1 MNHLFFLPK
10 FFGTS
15 TKISINPYSN
25 SRSFLKICILI
36 VISLLFLSSS
46 YKSNAQ
52 DRWRPYLNLGYIT
65 NIERCAD
72 CTQADRGGSVRIGA
86 LGKGRFGIYA
96 GYIWFNEYHESYI
109 EYDDKGSGFMA
120 GIDFLVLKRKKIQTY
135 LKAGLFNEKFTSTY
149 PSGIIDIE
157 YNIKPD
163 FGILLDVHPFNFYAG
178 WQPSAPSHFNLG
190 IGLTLFDQEKD

>member
-1 MNHLFFLPK
+1 
-10 FFGTS
+10 
-15 TKISINPYSN
+15 
-25 SRSFLKICILI
+25 
-36 VISLLFLSSS
+36 
-46 YKSNAQ
+46 
-52 DRWRPYLNLGYIT
+52 
-65 NIERCAD
+65 
-72 CTQADRGGSVRIGA
+72 
-86 LGKGRFGIYA
+86 
-96 GYIWFNEYHESYI
+96 
-109 EYDDKGSGFMA
+109 MA

-163 FGILLDVHPFNFYAG
+163 FGILLDVHPFNIYAG